1 MVAHGICQRLCVISG
16 CRSGFFGFLGLCH
29 GHQHLGLE
37 FCCSIVASQL
47 PDINVLGV
55 TILAGVSARSLVAWP
70 IIAGQRDWSWAEEL
84 PAHPAAISITHAKAL
99 EVEVVK
105 IRTSAGSSHVPRIR
119 SIGGCR
125 CCSRCVRV
133 RRHPALLQCS
143 DLDDLYFKS
152 FCM

>member
-55 TILAGVSARSLVAWP
+55 TILAGVSARSLVVEIWPSWVGDKGRACLGDALVTVSVPWP

-119 SIGGCR
+119 SFGGGR
-125 CCSRCVRV
+125 CCR
-133 RRHPALLQCS
+133 
-143 DLDDLYFKS
+143 
-152 FCM
+152 